1 MKKHYFY
8 NMLTILM
15 VALTSFSFAS
25 CGDDDDDEQ
34 GGGSGSQNVLVGS
47 WRMSWEWKRTEPTSG
62 YHTWTFNNDGT
73 GSHSGVNQTYD
84 DNGKKNGSPLT
95 WNDSFTYELIEY
107 NSYYQTGAFI
117 YSWDS
122 APSKYYTKYFE
133 LDGNKLKME
142 GGRDIYIKQ

>member
-47 WRMSWEWKRTEPTSG
+47 WRQEEGSD
-62 YHTWTFNNDGT
+62 YITWTFNNDGT
-73 GSHSGVNQTYD
+73 GSQLGVSGRND
-84 DNGKKNGSPLT
+84 GAPLT
-95 WNDSFTYELIEY
+95 WNDKFTYRIVEY
-107 NSYYQTGAFI
+107 YPNGQIGDFI
-117 YSWDS
+117 FSWDY
-122 APSKYYTKYFE
+122 APSKTYTLHFE
-133 LDGNKLKME
+133 IDGNILYI
-142 GGRDIYIKQ
+142 GGGWGYFTKQ